1 MMNLKINTMTNIITK
16 TIILFLKKQ
25 TNNQNIGLV
34 NYNNFNN
41 YNKFIDCHNIHLLNF
56 AFLI

>member
-1 MMNLKINTMTNIITK
+1 MTNIITK